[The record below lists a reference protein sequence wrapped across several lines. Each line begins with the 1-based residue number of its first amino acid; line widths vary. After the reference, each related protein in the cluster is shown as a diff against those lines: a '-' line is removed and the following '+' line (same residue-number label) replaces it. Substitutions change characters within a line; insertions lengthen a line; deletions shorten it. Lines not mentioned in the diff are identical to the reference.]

1 MNTIEKEK
9 LLLVVIIERAD
20 KNLIYR
26 IRAKPP
32 IFEHDI
38 FIRREE
44 NQREDVPVSKQS
56 IENKEFSSTCF
67 LTSTERRP
75 QQVAEVKVLTSDTC
89 CSFFLMILTR

>member
-1 MNTIEKEK
+1 
-9 LLLVVIIERAD
+9 VITGRAD

-44 NQREDVPVSKQS
+44 NQREDVPMSKQS
-56 IENKEFSSTCF
+56 IKNKEFSSACF
-67 LTSTERRP
+67 LIGTERGEKTAASGR
-75 QQVAEVKVLTSDTC
+75 S
-89 CSFFLMILTR
+89 